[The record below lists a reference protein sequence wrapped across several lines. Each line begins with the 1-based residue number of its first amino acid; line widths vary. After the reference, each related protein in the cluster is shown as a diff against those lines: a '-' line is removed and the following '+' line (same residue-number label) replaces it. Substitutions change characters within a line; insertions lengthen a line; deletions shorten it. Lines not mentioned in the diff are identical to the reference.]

1 MPNLM
6 LMPCPHTTCSVLAD
20 PLQQKSS
27 KLTHAG
33 ESYAGVY
40 VPTLAQEVLRGNAA
54 GHKPEVNLQV
64 ISYCFDCCVT
74 TVCRSKVPP

>member
-1 MPNLM
+1 M
-6 LMPCPHTTCSVLAD
+6 CSVPAD
-20 PLQQKSS
+20 PRQQKIN

-54 GHKPEVNLQV
+54 GHKPELNLQV
-64 ISYCFDCCVT
+64 LSYRSTCCVHAA
-74 TVCRSKVPP
+74 